1 MTDTMGKIRKI
12 KKLIGK
18 DRMMRFLNCLRF
30 IPDRPYL
37 KLEYRFLTGKKL
49 NLDNPESFNE
59 KLQYLKL
66 YDRKNIYTQMADKL
80 RMRDFVK
87 ERTGEDCTVPLL
99 GVWSNPGDIDF
110 DKLPDCFV
118 LKCNHDSKGLVIC
131 RDKRE
136 LDRNLAVK
144 QLSGS
149 MKRNMFWAAREWPY
163 RNIEPKVFAE
173 KLLSDISEYQVMCF
187 NGEPKFLYY
196 MSDDK
201 DGHLTENFFDMDFKP
216 LDDISMGYGKSD
228 MIVEKPALL
237 SRMKDISRLLSD
249 GCPHLRVDFLISEGK
264 LYVGELT
271 FYNDAGFA
279 PIKPDD
285 WNLKMGGWIE
295 LPERHSI

>member
-18 DRMMRFLNCLRF
+18 DRMMRLLNCLRF

-49 NLDNPESFNE
+49 NLDNPKLYNE

-66 YDRKNIYTQMADKL
+66 YDRKPIYTQMADKL
-80 RMRDFVK
+80 GMRDFVK
-87 ERTGEDCTVPLL
+87 ERIGEGCTVPLL
-99 GVWSNPGDIDF
+99 GVWDKSEDVDF
-110 DKLPDCFV
+110 ESLPNEFV
-118 LKCNHDSKGLVIC
+118 LKCNHDSKGLIIC
-131 RDKRE
+131 SNKE
-136 LDRNLAVK
+136 TLDRK
-144 QLSGS
+144 QAIKSLSKS

-163 RNIEPKVFAE
+163 KNIKPKVFAE
-173 KLLSDISEYQVMCF
+173 QLITDLREFQVFCF
-187 NGEPKFLYY
+187 GGEPKIIYFLE
-196 MSDDK
+196 K
-201 DGHLTENFFDMDFKP
+201 DENGQLREDFFDMDFNP
-216 LDDISMGYGKSD
+216 VDMSDGYPRASKTP
-228 MIVEKPALL
+228 EKPADFDRIKEIAGLL
-237 SRMKDISRLLSD
+237 SSD
-249 GCPHLRVDFLISEGK
+249 CPELRVDFMFSGKK

-271 FYNDAGFA
+271 FFNVAGFA